1 MSLLITRK
9 VMLNIAATYAGE
21 VGVKGVAVIGMN
33 RIPYCLGTETFHDN
47 HKHLIYLS
55 GISTYLLVGRL
66 LAHHGACL

>member
-1 MSLLITRK
+1 
-9 VMLNIAATYAGE
+9 MLNIAATYVCE
-21 VGVKGVAVIGMN
+21 VGGKGVEMIGMN

-55 GISTYLLVGRL
+55 GISTYLLVGGL

>member
-1 MSLLITRK
+1 
-9 VMLNIAATYAGE
+9 MLNIAATYVGE
-21 VGVKGVAVIGMN
+21 VGGKGVEMIGMN

-55 GISTYLLVGRL
+55 GISTYLLVGGL